1 MWEIGRMLVKGNL
14 NGKGLIIFEMDWEML
29 LNKFGVYNKLFVV
42 LIFMGEGVDVVNIF
56 DNVRLSYLLISYN
69 IFLYNE
75 FV

>member
-1 MWEIGRMLVKGNL
+1 MLVKGNL